1 MSDQAPRLAW
11 ANNPSTF
18 GDRDALQSVVDMLHA
33 RHPLRSAGTDVT
45 SDGWVVRVVSAA
57 THATTRLPPM
67 PYMQEA
73 GLHAAVVEVA
83 DALDEVAMRHADQ
96 TPTAFATLADAA
108 VLRSAMTHA
117 TFEQMIRRPA
127 PKPYVFWEIK
137 GTRWEIREG
146 VDVQDVTLDGGIRM
160 RTEQQN
166 IWRIRRMGPTWDH
179 DGTYIHVVDL
189 VLPPSVAAACSE
201 RGLDET
207 FGIPELLGAGIAV
220 RNVTTH
226 ERRGRPSTLITP
238 VRRANPS
245 LDDLVAMSRAMEAAH
260 P

>member
-33 RHPLRSAGTDVT
+33 RHPLRSAGCDVT
-45 SDGWVVRVVSAA
+45 RDGWVVRVVSAA
-57 THATTRLPPM
+57 TQATTRLPPM

-73 GLHAAVVEVA
+73 GLHAAVIEVA
-83 DALDEVAMRHADQ
+83 AALDEVAMRHADQ

-117 TFEQMIRRPA
+117 AFEQLIRRPA
-127 PKPYVFWEIK
+127 PKPYIFWSLE
-137 GTRWEIREG
+137 GTRYEIRNG
-146 VDVQDVTLDGGIRM
+146 IDVQDVTLDGGVRM
-160 RTEQQN
+160 RTEQLA

-189 VLPPSVAAACSE
+189 VLPPSVAATCSG

-207 FGIPELLGAGIAV
+207 FGIPELLGSGIVV
-220 RNVTTH
+220 RNVSTH
-226 ERRGRPSTLITP
+226 ERRGRPSTRITP
-238 VRRANPS
+238 LRRSNPS
-245 LDDLVAMSRAMEAAH
+245 LDDLVAMSRTMEAVH